1 MERVTKARL
10 AAAVENLNRRL
21 EGHRSPARV
30 VAERRYGYVALDEAD
45 ERGAV
50 RRTLT
55 TGLTAG
61 QAYEAVQNMI
71 RALDLL
77 EERS

>member
-1 MERVTKARL
+1 MERITNTRL
-10 AAAVENLNRRL
+10 KAAAESLNRRL
-21 EGHRSPARV
+21 EGRGSPARV
-30 VAERRYGYVALDEAD
+30 VIERRYGYVAIDEAD

-55 TGLTAG
+55 TGHTAR
-61 QAYEAVQNMI
+61 EAWEALQNMM

-77 EERS
+77 P